1 VVSECREILYKL
13 VSEGYLRPS
22 TALSHIS
29 PREKLIQYE
38 AEEVGK
44 KTGFLTAKELR
55 QAKEAAWARVR
66 REEQEEA
73 TARSGIVSTW
83 EFCGPTNTQSFSA
96 FQKWSGPGGI
106 GRRTS
111 KVSVSASP
119 VELQS

>member
-1 VVSECREILYKL
+1 MLYKL
-13 VSEGYLRPS
+13 VSEGYILPS
-22 TALSHIS
+22 TVLSHTS

-73 TARSGIVSTW
+73 TEKNGIVSTW
-83 EFCGPTNTQSFSA
+83 EFCGPTNTQSY
-96 FQKWSGPGGI
+96 
-106 GRRTS
+106 
-111 KVSVSASP
+111 SVF
-119 VELQS
+119 